1 MAGPLE
7 GIKVVELARG
17 WAGPGA
23 GMYLADQGAQVIKV
37 EPPGGDDARR
47 FYTSAP
53 IGGEDRGFLVV
64 NRNKRGMVVS
74 LSTPSGREIIHRLL
88 DGADVFL
95 ENFRP
100 GVAERVGLGYDTLHA
115 RYPRLIYASL
125 SALGT
130 RGPYAGQPAYDVVVQ
145 ALSGIMGQRQHP
157 DGTPMSAG
165 VWVTDCSTPMT
176 LAYGITLALLVRERT
191 GVGQQV
197 ETALVNQGLAM
208 QSVELVRGEEE
219 KGGRAPQRFMAQAM
233 YSPYQCADG
242 LWLVCVVVNN
252 DQWRRLCHIL
262 GMETLAEDPE
272 FDDPLKRARGTEVL
286 HPILANL
293 YATHPREEWLR
304 QLHEADL
311 PCAPVLRREEV
322 FSHPQFVENDMIVE
336 VEHPTAGKLK
346 MMGVPLRLSQNPPP
360 PLSAGRPS
368 PTLGQHT
375 QEVLLELGYSQAEVD
390 DMAAQRII
398 G

>member
-1 MAGPLE
+1 PLE
-7 GIKVVELARG
+7 GIRVVEMTRG

-74 LSTPSGREIIHRLL
+74 LSTPRGREIILRLL

-100 GVAERVGLGYDTLHA
+100 GVAERLGLDYDTLHA

-125 SALGT
+125 SALGNK
-130 RGPYAGQPAYDVVVQ
+130 GPYAGQPAYDMVVQ

-165 VWVTDCSTPMT
+165 VWVADCSTPMT

-191 GVGQQV
+191 GMGQRV
-197 ETALVNQGLAM
+197 ETALVHQGLAM

-219 KGGRAPQRFMAQAM
+219 GTRPPQRFMAQAM

-262 GMETLAEDPE
+262 GTEALAEDPE

-286 HPILANL
+286 HPILSNL
-293 YATHPREEWLR
+293 YATRPRDEWLKEFK
-304 QLHEADL
+304 EADL
-311 PCAPVLRREEV
+311 PYAPVLRREEV
-322 FSHPQFVENDMIVE
+322 FSHPQFVENDMIAE

-346 MMGVPLRLSQNPPP
+346 MMGVPVRLSQDPPP
-360 PLSAGRPS
+360 PLAKGRAA

-375 QEVLLELGYSQAEVD
+375 REVLLEQGYSEAEIASLYSEGVV
-390 DMAAQRII
+390 